1 MQRDVS
7 RNKKTERGWGR
18 GESEGMPI
26 VLFNKSLFR
35 YTQQQ
40 LAYDLL
46 SEYHRQ
52 RKWNGCCLPVLPFLE
67 VRDIFVC

>member
-7 RNKKTERGWGR
+7 KNKKTERAWGG
-18 GESEGMPI
+18 GEIEGMP
-26 VLFNKSLFR
+26 VALFNKSSFQ

-52 RKWNGCCLPVLPFLE
+52 RFSGTGVACQF
-67 VRDIFVC
+67 FHF